1 MPIPE
6 EKKEPYKEVGGTNS
20 EIKTFLIK
28 YPWAADANQTTIN
41 LFLWWKNATNIQNFY
56 NGHSNYL
63 KPYYYPS
70 SRKILMKFRCYKT
83 FLIKEFDELGR
94 EK

>member
-6 EKKEPYKEVGGTNS
+6 EKKEPYKEVGGTDS

-41 LFLWWKNATNIQNFY
+41 FFSWWKNATNIQNFY
-56 NGHSNYL
+56 NVHFNYL

-70 SRKILMKFRCYKT
+70 SRKI
-83 FLIKEFDELGR
+83 FDEI
-94 EK
+94 